1 MTVIDGLVTQECTG
15 TVRDVLERLRRQ
27 LVERRITLFAVIDH
41 AQGARDAGLQ
51 LNDEVVVLFGNPIVG
66 TSLMQENPLVGIDLP
81 LRILLWDERGVTT
94 AAFISPEEL
103 AHRFSLDQS
112 TLPMKPLSTLL
123 TELAESIS
131 A

>member
-51 LNDEVVVLFGNPIVG
+51 LNDEVVVIFGNPIVG
-66 TSLMQENPLVGIDLP
+66 TSLM
-81 LRILLWDERGVTT
+81 
-94 AAFISPEEL
+94 
-103 AHRFSLDQS
+103 
-112 TLPMKPLSTLL
+112 
-123 TELAESIS
+123 
-131 A
+131 